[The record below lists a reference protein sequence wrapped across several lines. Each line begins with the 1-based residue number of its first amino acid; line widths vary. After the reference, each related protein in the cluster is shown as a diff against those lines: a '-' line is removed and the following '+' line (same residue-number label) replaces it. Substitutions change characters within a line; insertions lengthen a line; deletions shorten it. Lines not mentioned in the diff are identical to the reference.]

1 VIAIGTIGA
10 KALYLLFAWLI
21 SAAAAAWLADRKGY
35 AERVGLTLGL
45 LLSVVGLLVMLLLP
59 GRPGSKWK
67 VQGRIPRRRRPD
79 SAIRPG
85 R

>member
-1 VIAIGTIGA
+1 MIRIGTIGV

-21 SAAAAAWLADRKGY
+21 SAAAAAWLAERKGY

-45 LLSVVGLLVMLLLP
+45 LLSVVGLLVIVFLP

-67 VQGRIPRRRRPD
+67 VQGWLPRRRR
-79 SAIRPG
+79 AL
-85 R
+85 

>member
-1 VIAIGTIGA
+1 MIAIGTIGA

-21 SAAAAAWLADRKGY
+21 SAAAAAWLAERKGY

-45 LLSVVGLLVMLLLP
+45 LLSVVGLLVMVLLP

-67 VQGRIPRRRRPD
+67 VQGRLPRRRRPD

-85 R
+85 P

>member
-1 VIAIGTIGA
+1 MIAIGTIGV

-21 SAAAAAWLADRKGY
+21 SAAAAAWLAERKGY

-67 VQGRIPRRRRPD
+67 VQGRLPRRRRPN

-85 R
+85 P